1 MVTIIH
7 FLILLELKLLKM
19 DGLKHSILDQ
29 RLKLFLLLLL
39 DLSRHINAIIIGVIL
54 TPLKRERSWWV
65 VALVLAARPV
75 LTISILVMGLVL
87 PMPMLALGH

>member
-29 RLKLFLLLLL
+29 RLKLFLLLLM
-39 DLSRHINAIIIGVIL
+39 DLNRHINAIVIGVIL

-65 VALVLAARPV
+65 VALIMAAKSVLA
-75 LTISILVMGLVL
+75 LSLLLLGLVMPL
-87 PMPMLALGH
+87 PMLALGH

>member
-29 RLKLFLLLLL
+29 RLKLFLLLLM
-39 DLSRHINAIIIGVIL
+39 DLNRHINAIIIGVIL
-54 TPLKRERSWWV
+54 TPLKREPSWWV
-65 VALVLAARPV
+65 VALIRAARPV
-75 LTISILVMGLVL
+75 LAISILVMELVM

>member
-39 DLSRHINAIIIGVIL
+39 DLSRHINAIIISVNL

-65 VALVLAARPV
+65 VALILAARPV
-75 LTISILVMGLVL
+75 LAISFLILGLVML
-87 PMPMLALGH
+87 MPMLALGH

>member
-29 RLKLFLLLLL
+29 RLKLFLLLLM

-54 TPLKRERSWWV
+54 TSLKIELSWWV
-65 VALVLAARPV
+65 VALIMAAWPVLAISV
-75 LTISILVMGLVL
+75 LVLGLVVPL
-87 PMPMLALGH
+87 PLLALGH

>member
-65 VALVLAARPV
+65 VALIVAAGPVLA
-75 LTISILVMGLVL
+75 LSILLMGLVMPL
-87 PMPMLALGH
+87 PMLALGH

>member
-29 RLKLFLLLLL
+29 RLKLFLLLLM
-39 DLSRHINAIIIGVIL
+39 DLSRHINALFIGVL
-54 TPLKRERSWWV
+54 LAPLIGVRSWWV
-65 VALVLAARPV
+65 VALLLARPV
-75 LTISILVMGLVL
+75 LALSILVMGLVM
-87 PMPMLALGH
+87 PMPVLALDH